1 MVKSEQLSIH
11 LTKEASM
18 KELVWDKTLSVAV
31 NEIDEDHRRLVELF
45 NLFRQSVIDEES
57 PRYREAVIEE
67 LITCTVY
74 HFRHEERLMLKY
86 NYPYVS
92 GHKAEHQELIES
104 AVAFQQ
110 KYFQDNGKMSE
121 ADFEYLEH
129 WLTEH
134 ILVVDMKLGEWLVGV
149 M

>member
-1 MVKSEQLSIH
+1 
-11 LTKEASM
+11 M
-18 KELVWDKTLSVAV
+18 KELIWDKTLSVSV
-31 NEIDEDHRRLVELF
+31 NEIDDDHQHLVTLF
-45 NLFRQSVIDEES
+45 NIFKHSVVDGEPPEFRA
-57 PRYREAVIEE
+57 AVLEE

-86 NYPYVS
+86 NYPYFS

-104 AVAFQQ
+104 AAAFQQ
-110 KYFQDNGKMSE
+110 KYLDDGGKMSE
-121 ADFEYLEH
+121 ADFEYLEQ

-134 ILVVDMKLGEWLVGV
+134 ILVVDMKLGEWLEGV

>member
-1 MVKSEQLSIH
+1 M
-11 LTKEASM
+11 
-18 KELVWDKTLSVAV
+18 
-31 NEIDEDHRRLVELF
+31 
-45 NLFRQSVIDEES
+45 IDEES

-134 ILVVDMKLGEWLVGV
+134 ILVVDMKLGEWLARV